1 MGESAAMPGSTST
14 YAADTEH
21 LNTRLQGFEKR
32 SSKHAAGPGR
42 DVGIE
47 RRTEGIGRN
56 PSVQPSLYLRSP
68 ERRASLSGQAEPYAS
83 NPRIAGWRRIE
94 GILLAIRRCKGRRVR
109 ERSFQNFRGLKAP
122 TFARA
127 FAIPA

>member
-1 MGESAAMPGSTST
+1 MPGSTST

-32 SSKHAAGPGR
+32 RSKHAAAPGR

-56 PSVQPSLYLRSP
+56 PSVQPSLICEVRSEELLHRAKQSRTLQPDASEAGDASNVFFLRSGDAKVAEF
-68 ERRASLSGQAEPYAS
+68 ERAPSRISGD
-83 NPRIAGWRRIE
+83 
-94 GILLAIRRCKGRRVR
+94 
-109 ERSFQNFRGLKAP
+109 
-122 TFARA
+122 
-127 FAIPA
+127 

>member
-1 MGESAAMPGSTST
+1 MGESAAIPGSTST
-14 YAADTEH
+14 KAADTEH
-21 LNTRLQGFEKR
+21 LNTRFQGFEKR
-32 SSKHAAGPGR
+32 RSKHAAAPGR

-83 NPRIAGWRRIE
+83 TRRIASWRRIE
-94 GILLAIRRCKGRRVR
+94 GILLAIRRCKVRRVR
-109 ERSFQNFRGLKAP
+109 EGSFQNFRGLKAP
-122 TFARA
+122 TFV
-127 FAIPA
+127 